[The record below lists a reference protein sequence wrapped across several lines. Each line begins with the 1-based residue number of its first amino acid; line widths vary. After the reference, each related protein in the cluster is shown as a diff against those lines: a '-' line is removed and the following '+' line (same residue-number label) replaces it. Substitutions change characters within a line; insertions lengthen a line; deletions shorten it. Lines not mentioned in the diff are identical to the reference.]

1 MLFAA
6 CLLYPDLVVQ
16 LINKVFKQQLNTD
29 VRKSYFKGHQAS
41 KWSQILT
48 HPLFADIDQDF
59 LCYEWVSEKEDS
71 DHQQTVRQK
80 VYSIFLERSSVLF
93 AGDANLLWMKQTIG
107 QLLNSIDEGKI
118 DQVEFIS
125 KVISLSSSPP
135 PFYLDRYTDL
145 KIADFTEDVTTINP
159 ADLLGNNEQ

>member
-1 MLFAA
+1 
-6 CLLYPDLVVQ
+6 
-16 LINKVFKQQLNTD
+16 
-29 VRKSYFKGHQAS
+29 
-41 KWSQILT
+41 
-48 HPLFADIDQDF
+48 
-59 LCYEWVSEKEDS
+59 
-71 DHQQTVRQK
+71 VRQK

-118 DQVEFIS
+118 DQMEFIS

-135 PFYLDRYTDL
+135 PFYLDRYADL

-159 ADLLGNNEQ
+159 ADLLGNNEQQ